1 MARGATGN
9 ICCLP
14 RSEESALSSFGHV
27 YTALL
32 ESLPFLLHQR
42 RKKESLGS
50 TEMTEAA
57 SLGHKLGVLHIG
69 FLGVLMV
76 TSCAFVIS

>member
-14 RSEESALSSFGHV
+14 RSEESALSSFGH
-27 YTALL
+27 ALL